1 MFWGD
6 TVSLKAPWVLAEH
19 MVTIIVLAQ
28 CYFRLSLQFCSEV
41 FFAFWIF
48 FDIIEI
54 ECVCVLGRTG
64 VKADV
69 SRLRM
74 LTLNLACEDF
84 DIKVG

>member
-1 MFWGD
+1 M
-6 TVSLKAPWVLAEH
+6 
-19 MVTIIVLAQ
+19 
-28 CYFRLSLQFCSEV
+28 
-41 FFAFWIF
+41 
-48 FDIIEI
+48 
-54 ECVCVLGRTG
+54 LGRTG